1 MNSYELLLV
10 VKADMEDEQR
20 EALFTRFQDIIK
32 NDGGEIGEVDE
43 WGKRKLAYPINYIN
57 DGYYILMNF
66 KANPDLPTELERNF
80 RISEDVM
87 RFMITKKDEE

>member
-10 VKADMEDEQR
+10 VKPDMEDEQR

-57 DGYYILMNF
+57 DGYYILLNF

-80 RISEDVM
+80 RISEDVI